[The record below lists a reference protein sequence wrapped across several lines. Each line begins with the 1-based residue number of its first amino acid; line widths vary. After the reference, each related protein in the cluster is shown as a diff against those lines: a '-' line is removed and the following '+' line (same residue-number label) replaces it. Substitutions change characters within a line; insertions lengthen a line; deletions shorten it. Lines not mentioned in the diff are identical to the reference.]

1 MSRIDISIDRLL
13 DVGAHF
19 GHPSSKWH
27 PNYEKFIS
35 EKKNGIHI
43 IDLIKTK
50 KYLNAALKE
59 LIGIIKGGGNLL
71 F

>member
-1 MSRIDISIDRLL
+1 MNKTEISTQKLL

-43 IDLIKTK
+43 IDLVQTE
-50 KYLNAALKE
+50 KYLRTN
-59 LIGIIKGGGNLL
+59 
-71 F
+71 